1 MVGPGTGVVP
11 FIAFIEERE
20 RLKADGVML
29 QEEAHVYFGCKDIA
43 NDFIYREELSNA
55 LDNKIINS
63 LGLAFSR
70 STDGSPKQY
79 V

>member
-11 FIAFIEERE
+11 YIAFIEERE
-20 RLKADGVML
+20 LLKAKGQVL
-29 QEEAHVYFGCKDIA
+29 QEAHVYFGCKDKA
-43 NDFIYREELSNA
+43 NDFIYRDQLCDA

-70 STDGSPKQY
+70 PADGSPK
-79 V
+79 